1 MKYCTTS
8 LHFLQVLSTMSSHFQ
23 CAGPSHICSV
33 YSWVVY
39 IFGCKC
45 KCDCLHFF
53 LLISFF
59 AHKNETDFC
68 PLFLYPAILL
78 YLFIICNSY
87 LVEYSTHRICA
98 LPKSDNVTTS
108 FTTHLWFFPLSFCS
122 WFPISQHCGQIICLV
137 WCWSS

>member
-1 MKYCTTS
+1 MKYFTTS
-8 LHFLQVLSTMSSHFQ
+8 LHFLQVLSTTSSHFQ

-87 LVEYSTHRICA
+87 LVEYSTHRIVLCQ
-98 LPKSDNVTTS
+98 KVTILLLHS
-108 FTTHLWFFPLSFCS
+108 PHICGF
-122 WFPISQHCGQIICLV
+122 SQFLFAVDFQFHSIV
-137 WCWSS
+137 VR